1 MKKVVLT
8 VFILLLF
15 FGSSYASFKDSLKQH
30 LEKNNIED
38 GSTQI
43 YLLNRCSAVYTYA
56 SAILLET
63 DKLNSKNFIE
73 ISNNLLFKA
82 IELMIIEEEE
92 KKFENKS
99 NKLDNNTQT
108 ENVQVNEENEL
119 IGDVQVDIKPS
130 EKNQTLEKKNS
141 SEEKK
146 LNSNLKTNNDQIT
159 NELQN
164 NFNWS

>member
-1 MKKVVLT
+1 MKKVVSI

-82 IELMIIEEEE
+82 IELMIIEE
-92 KKFENKS
+92 K
-99 NKLDNNTQT
+99 
-108 ENVQVNEENEL
+108 
-119 IGDVQVDIKPS
+119 
-130 EKNQTLEKKNS
+130 
-141 SEEKK
+141 EKK
-146 LNSNLKTNNDQIT
+146 LEQAQKNAEDIRKKMFDEYIIEGKKNWEKNKSHFKGSFISEDMLICSNLVEGED
-159 NELQN
+159 
-164 NFNWS
+164 

>member
-1 MKKVVLT
+1 MKKVVSI

-15 FGSSYASFKDSLKQH
+15 FEPSYASFKDSLKQH

-92 KKFENKS
+92 KKLEQAQKKAEDIRKEMFDEYIIEGKKNWEKNKS
-99 NKLDNNTQT
+99 HFKGSFISEDM
-108 ENVQVNEENEL
+108 L
-119 IGDVQVDIKPS
+119 IC
-130 EKNQTLEKKNS
+130 
-141 SEEKK
+141 
-146 LNSNLKTNNDQIT
+146 SNLVEGED
-159 NELQN
+159 
-164 NFNWS
+164 